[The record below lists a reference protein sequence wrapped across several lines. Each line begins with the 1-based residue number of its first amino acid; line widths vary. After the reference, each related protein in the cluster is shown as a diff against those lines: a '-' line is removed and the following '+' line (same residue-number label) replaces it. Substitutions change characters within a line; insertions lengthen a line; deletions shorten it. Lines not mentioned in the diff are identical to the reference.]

1 MRAVSVPGSL
11 VARRDRVQSRVCVG
25 VPEGIEPVTG
35 FEVERYMGRWYEVAR
50 LDHSFERGM
59 EQVTATYELR
69 PDGTVAVLNRGY
81 RADKGEWGEAS
92 GKARFLG
99 EPDVAAL
106 KVSFFGPFYGGY
118 NVVDLDPRLPARADR
133 GPEPVLPVDPFA
145 HADTAQGGSRAARGE
160 GEGARL
166 RHLAADLRE
175 ALTPWPPFT
184 RARGRPAREHRTADL
199 HRDDRREPASRSMP
213 RRN

>member
-1 MRAVSVPGSL
+1 MPEATFMRGLFHARILVLVAIAVSAG
-11 VARRDRVQSRVCVG
+11 CVG

-35 FEVERYMGRWYEVAR
+35 FQVERYMGRWYEVAR

-81 RADKGEWGEAS
+81 RADKREWGEAS
-92 GKARFLG
+92 GTAKFLG

-118 NVVDLDPRLPARADR
+118 NVVDLDPDYQNALIAGPNRSYLWLLARTPTPPKAEVERLLAKATLL
-133 GPEPVLPVDPFA
+133 GY
-145 HADTAQGGSRAARGE
+145 DTSQ
-160 GEGARL
+160 L
-166 RHLAADLRE
+166 IYVKH
-175 ALTPWPPFT
+175 
-184 RARGRPAREHRTADL
+184 
-199 HRDDRREPASRSMP
+199 
-213 RRN
+213 